1 MAKDLW
7 EQTGEVG
14 PDANDLACIPLASL
28 PIFWAHFSC
37 SNYFALLLSGA
48 HFPQQTPLQA
58 PLINLSKVPPPHW
71 RELPSLFRFPIF
83 SAEQGKEGRESHH
96 RREQNV
102 ITLSKQSQDFQGW

>member
-48 HFPQQTPLQA
+48 HFPQKTPLQA
-58 PLINLSKVPPPHW
+58 PLINLSKVSPPHW
-71 RELPSLFRFPIF
+71 RELPSLF
-83 SAEQGKEGRESHH
+83 SASLSFQQNRVRKGGKATTEE
-96 RREQNV
+96 N
-102 ITLSKQSQDFQGW
+102 KM